1 MDKFLVLSG
10 PSSHTEAQR
19 SRLLARVRSIDPE
32 SRALAGLDSIEAGFV
47 HFVHPTNEQAHQSL
61 GDSASQDR
69 SIIDRL
75 LSYGQS
81 PSKDLLGE
89 ALQKPS
95 ADALYVFVIPR
106 PASISPWSSKA
117 TDILHLCTLKGKVNR
132 VERGVL
138 YVFRSKHG
146 GAAPKLSDLPA
157 AALDLIHDRMTTVV
171 LARTPVFSDIFPAS
185 DASQRKPLEWVDLLS
200 EGASLESA
208 IAKLEA
214 ANVQRG
220 LALAPDE
227 IRYLAQ
233 AFTSDELKRNPTT
246 PELFSFAQVNSEH
259 CRHKIFNADWT
270 IDGQR
275 KEHTLFGMIRNTH
288 KVTPQGTVSAYSDNA
303 AVLEG
308 SDAVR
313 FAFQQE
319 GDHVVYAE
327 GDGQEAHQILVKVE
341 THNHPTAVSP
351 YPGAA
356 TGAGGEIRDEG
367 AVGRGSR
374 PKAGLVGFM
383 TSNVTPAIE
392 QGEEDV
398 TSQPAHFDPGKPSH
412 IASSKDIMI
421 DGPLGSAN
429 FNNEFGRPGLTG
441 FWRTLCLEV
450 DTENGGKEVRGYHKP
465 IMLAGGLGTV
475 RPQFAL
481 KRAIPVGAK
490 IVVLG
495 GPGMLIGLGGGAASS
510 MASGASDR
518 ADLDF
523 ASVQRENPEMQRRCQ
538 MVIDACVSSKQ
549 GNPIQSI
556 HDVGAGGLSNA
567 LPELVHDAGL
577 GGKFELRDILV
588 DDESMSP
595 LEIWCNE
602 SQERYVLA
610 VLPEDVPRFTAI
622 AQRERCPFS
631 VVGEATEDQRLVVTD
646 RLASNT
652 PLDLPMSTLFGK
664 PPKIARQSQRAQ
676 PLRRPFDAS
685 LQSFVP
691 SSTFAD
697 TMNEAVQRVLR
708 LPTVASKSF
717 LITIGDRSITGLVA
731 RDQMVGPWQVP
742 VADVAVTR
750 TAYGF
755 DDVLTGEAMCS
766 GERTP
771 LALLSPAASAR
782 MAVGEALTNLIAA
795 SVADL
800 ERVKLSA
807 NWMCAASYSDE
818 GARLYEAVQAI
829 GMDLCPKLGLAI
841 PVGKDSMS
849 MQMAWKGQDG
859 QAQSVTAP
867 MSVIITAFA
876 PVDSIDK
883 TWTPALRTEDL
894 TLKEGE
900 GDSVLLFVDLAGGK
914 QRLGGSCLAQ
924 VFGQIGSDCPD
935 IDAGSEPVL
944 KNFVEAAHTLKQ
956 LSVHGRNAGEEALV
970 LAYHDRSDG
979 GLFTTIAEMAFAGR
993 CGVEIDLDAISS
1005 SPSTEDRIAA
1015 LFNEELGAVMQV
1027 RRGDVK
1033 AVQSVLTAGGLP
1045 SSAVKVVGT
1054 VNKSEQIALVSGGK
1068 TVYQSSR
1075 ADLQKAWAETS
1086 FRLQRE
1092 RDDPE
1097 SARQEYERISAKA
1110 GQQGEGRLEYALT
1123 YQPGDNVLG
1132 PLGVAPSPERPLLSR
1147 PKVAILR
1154 EQGVNGHLEMAFAFH
1169 AAGFA
1174 SVDVHMSD
1182 LVSGRVDL
1190 DDFRGLAA
1198 CGGFSFGDVL
1208 GAGAGW
1214 AKSALLNKTARAQFE
1229 KFIAKRSD
1237 TFVLGIC
1244 NGCQFLT
1251 QLARDGLVP
1260 GAEDWPVFERNKSDR
1275 FEGRACTVEVSSQG
1289 EVVKKSVFLREM
1301 AGSRL
1306 PAIVAHGEGRA
1317 QFASA
1322 DSQKRAVDAGLVG
1335 VRYVE
1340 SSTTSGGGG
1349 GGGGGAAVTAGTEV
1363 YPANPNGS
1371 PDGITA
1377 LMTPDGRCLAMMP
1390 HPERGITAEA
1400 MTWKPASA
1408 SKAWR
1413 GRGPWLR
1420 MFESARQW
1428 VG

>member
-1 MDKFLVLSG
+1 MSSAKFLTLPGAVSATDA
-10 PSSHTEAQR
+10 H
-19 SRLLARVRSIDPE
+19 LARVLKRIQGLSPN
-32 SRALAGLDSIEAGFV
+32 LAQVQSLEASFV
-47 HFVHPTNEQAHQSL
+47 HFVNPTSTEALAQLS
-61 GDSASQDR
+61 DSSNDSRTILQN
-69 SIIDRL
+69 L
-75 LSYGQS
+75 LSYGQQ
-81 PSKDLLGE
+81 PRQPILQE
-89 ALQKPS
+89 AVEKQQRNT
-95 ADALYVFVIPR
+95 LYVFVIPR

-117 TDILHLCTLKGKVNR
+117 TDILHLCTLKDKVTR

-138 YVFRSKHG
+138 YALRS
-146 GAAPKLSDLPA
+146 PA
-157 AALDLIHDRMTTVV
+157 GQPAVSLQDISSPALDLLHDRMTTV
-171 LARTPVFSDIFPAS
+171 LLTAPPAFSDLFPED
-185 DASQRKPLEWVDLLS
+185 DASNRKPLEWVDLLS
-200 EGASLESA
+200 AGSSLESA
-208 IAKLEA
+208 IEKLEA
-214 ANVQRG
+214 ANKQRG

-227 IRYLAQ
+227 VRYLAE

-270 IDGQR
+270 IDG
-275 KEHTLFGMIRNTH
+275 KKMDHTLFGMIRNTH
-288 KVTPQGTVSAYSDNA
+288 KTTPQGTISAYSDNA
-303 AVLEG
+303 AVLNGG
-308 SDAVR
+308 SATR
-313 FAFQQE
+313 FAAARE
-319 GDHVVYAE
+319 GETTIYSAADVKEEHP
-327 GDGQEAHQILVKVE
+327 ILVKVE

-383 TSNVTPAIE
+383 TSNVTPLVE
-392 QGEEDV
+392 EGEEQD
-398 TSQPAHFDPGKPSH
+398 TSLPMYYDPGKPGH
-412 IASSKDIMI
+412 IASAKDIML

-441 FWRTLCLEV
+441 FWRTWCLDV
-450 DTENGGKEVRGYHKP
+450 DGPDGGKEVRGYHKP

-475 RPQFAL
+475 RPDFAL
-481 KRAIPVGAK
+481 KSAIPIGAK
-490 IVVLG
+490 IIVLG

-577 GGKFELRDILV
+577 GGRFELRDILV
-588 DDESMSP
+588 DDENMSP

-610 VLPEDVPRFTAI
+610 VLPDDVTRFTAI
-622 AQRERCPFS
+622 AERERCPFS
-631 VVGEATEDQRLVVTD
+631 VVGTATKDERLVVTD
-646 RLASNT
+646 RIANNT

-664 PPKIARQSQRAQ
+664 PPKIARQSDRAT
-676 PLRRPFDAS
+676 PPRTPFDAS
-685 LQSFVP
+685 LETLLPNAPTDF
-691 SSTFAD
+691 SSTLQVALD
-697 TMNEAVQRVLR
+697 RTLR

-750 TAYGF
+750 TGYGF
-755 DDVLTGEAMCS
+755 DEALSGEAMCS

-771 LALLSPAASAR
+771 LALLSPSASAR
-782 MAVGEALTNLIAA
+782 MAVAESLTNLVAA
-795 SVADL
+795 SVADIT
-800 ERVKLSA
+800 RVKLSA

-818 GARLYEAVQAI
+818 GARLYEAVQSI
-829 GMDLCPKLGLAI
+829 GLDLCPKLGLAI

-849 MQMAWKGQDG
+849 MQMAWKEEGQDKK
-859 QAQSVTAP
+859 VTAP

-883 TWTPALRTEDL
+883 TWTPQLRTDDI
-894 TLKEGE
+894 TTKDGQ
-900 GDSVLLFVDLAGGK
+900 DTVLLFVDLAGGK
-914 QRLGGSCLAQ
+914 KRLGGSALAQ
-924 VFGQIGSDCPD
+924 VFGQLGSDCPD
-935 IDAGSEPVL
+935 VDAGNEGVL
-944 KNFVEAAHTLKQ
+944 KAFFEAAHTLKQ
-956 LSVHGRNAGEEALV
+956 LEVKTRKAGDDSLV

-979 GLFTTIAEMAFAGR
+979 GLITTVAEMAFAGR
-993 CGVEIDLDAISS
+993 CGVEIDIDSLTYGSEASLQ
-1005 SPSTEDRIAA
+1005 ERMAA

-1027 RRGDVK
+1027 RQSDVK
-1033 AVQSVLTAGGLP
+1033 AVERVLTASGVP
-1045 SSAVKVVGT
+1045 QSAVHVIGKVTPASVSEDVT
-1054 VNKSEQIALVSGGK
+1054 VVSKSQKIYSA
-1068 TVYQSSR
+1068 TR
-1075 ADLQKAWAETS
+1075 ASLQNAWAEIS
-1086 FRLQRE
+1086 YRLQRE
-1092 RDDPE
+1092 RDDPDC
-1097 SARQEYERISAKA
+1097 AKQEYERVAVKSGAS
-1110 GQQGEGRLEYALT
+1110 GEGRLEYALT
-1123 YQPGDNVLG
+1123 YNPGDNILSSLVS
-1132 PLGVAPSPERPLLSR
+1132 APSPERPLLSR

-1154 EQGVNGHLEMAFAFH
+1154 EQGVNGHLEMAYAFH

-1174 SVDVHMSD
+1174 SIDVHMSD
-1182 LVSGRVDL
+1182 IISGQVSLRDPAL
-1190 DDFRGLAA
+1190 RGLVA

-1214 AKSALLNKTARAQFE
+1214 AKSALLNTRARSEFQDF
-1229 KFIAKRSD
+1229 FVNRQD

-1244 NGCQFLT
+1244 NGCQFLS
-1251 QLARDGLVP
+1251 QLARAGLVP
-1260 GAEDWPVFERNKSDR
+1260 GGENWPLFERNKSDR
-1275 FEGRACTVEVSSQG
+1275 FEGRACTVDIQSS
-1289 EVVKKSVFLREM
+1289 EVVKNSVFLRDM

-1317 QFASA
+1317 EFSSSESQ
-1322 DSQKRAVDAGLVG
+1322 DSVIKDGLVG
-1335 VRYVE
+1335 AKYVE
-1340 SSTTSGGGG
+1340 SGSEVGGK
-1349 GGGGGAAVTAGTEV
+1349 GTEV

-1377 LMTPDGRCLAMMP
+1377 LLTPNGRFLAMMP
-1390 HPERGITAEA
+1390 HPERGITSES
-1400 MTWKPASA
+1400 MTWYPAGSN
-1408 SKAWR
+1408 KAWR
-1413 GRGPWLR
+1413 GRGPWFR
-1420 MFESARQW
+1420 MFESARAW
-1428 VG
+1428 AA

>member
-1 MDKFLVLSG
+1 MLSG
-10 PSSHTEAQR
+10 PFSHTAAQR
-19 SRLLARVRSIDPE
+19 TRLLARIKSVAPGTK
-32 SRALAGLDSIEAGFV
+32 ALADLESVEAIFT
-47 HFVHPTNEQAHQSL
+47 HFVHPTHDAAFHSL
-61 GDSASQDR
+61 SDSASEER
-69 SIIDRL
+69 TIIDRL
-75 LSYGQS
+75 LAYGEP
-81 PSKDLLGE
+81 PSHPVLRE
-89 ALQKPS
+89 ALEQPRS
-95 ADALYVFVIPR
+95 DALYLFVIPR

-117 TDILHLCTLKGKVNR
+117 TDILHLCTLKDRVNR

-138 YVFRSKHG
+138 YVFRAKQDAS
-146 GAAPKLSDLPA
+146 PPRLSEIPA
-157 AALDLIHDRMTTVV
+157 AALDLIHDRMTTII
-171 LARTPVFSDIFPAS
+171 LSRKPVFVDVFPED
-185 DASQRKPLEWVDLLS
+185 DASRRKPLEWVDLLS
-200 EGASLESA
+200 EGASFESA
-208 IAKLEA
+208 TAKLEA
-214 ANVQRG
+214 ANKEKG

-227 IRYLAQ
+227 VHYLAQ
-233 AFTSDELKRNPTT
+233 AFTSDGLKRNPTT

-270 IDGQR
+270 IDGQ
-275 KEHTLFGMIRNTH
+275 KKDNTLFSMIRNTH
-288 KVTPQGTVSAYSDNA
+288 KVTPKGTISAYSDNA
-303 AVLEG
+303 GVLEG
-308 SDAVR
+308 YDAVR
-313 FAFQQE
+313 FAFHK
-319 GDHVVYAE
+319 DHNVVLYSPAE
-327 GDGQEAHQILVKVE
+327 SKEAHPILVKVE

-367 AVGRGSR
+367 AVGRGSK

-383 TSNVTPAIE
+383 TSNVTPLFE
-392 QGEEDV
+392 EGEEHDA
-398 TSQPAHFDPGKPSH
+398 SLPAYFNPGKPSH

-421 DGPLGSAN
+421 DGPLGSAD

-441 FWRTLCLEV
+441 FWRTFCLEV
-450 DTENGGKEVRGYHKP
+450 DDDQGGKEIRGYHKP
-465 IMLAGGLGTV
+465 IMLAGGLGNV
-475 RPQFAL
+475 RPQHAL
-481 KRAIPVGAK
+481 KRAISVGDK

-495 GPGMLIGLGGGAASS
+495 GPGMLVGLGGGAASS

-538 MVIDACVSSKQ
+538 MVIDACVSSIE

-567 LPELVHDAGL
+567 LPELVHDARL
-577 GGKFELRDILV
+577 GGKFELRDIPV

-610 VLPEDVPRFTAI
+610 VLPEDVARFTAI

-631 VVGEATEDQRLVVTD
+631 VLGEVTEDQRLVVTD
-646 RLASNT
+646 RLANNT
-652 PLDLPMSTLFGK
+652 PLDLPMCTLFGK
-664 PPKIARQSQRAQ
+664 PPKITRQSQRSQ
-676 PLRRPFDAS
+676 PLRHAFDAS
-685 LQSFVP
+685 LKSYTPSASSASF
-691 SSTFAD
+691 SE
-697 TMNEAVQRVLR
+697 TMNEAVRRTFR

-782 MAVGEALTNLIAA
+782 MAVGESLTNLVAA
-795 SVADL
+795 SIDDIT
-800 ERVKLSA
+800 RVKLSA
-807 NWMCAASYSDE
+807 NWMCAPSYSDE
-818 GARLYEAVQAI
+818 GSRLYEAVQAI
-829 GMDLCPKLGLAI
+829 GLNLCPKLGLAI

-849 MQMAWKGQDG
+849 MQMAWKAEDG
-859 QAQSVTAP
+859 KIQSVTAP

-876 PVDSIDK
+876 PVDCIDK
-883 TWTPALRTEDL
+883 TWTPALRTGDVNF
-894 TLKEGE
+894 E
-900 GDSVLLFVDLAGGK
+900 GDEGDTVLLFVDLAAGK

-935 IDAGSEPVL
+935 IDAGSEHVL
-944 KNFVEAAHTLKQ
+944 KGFFDAAHTLKQ
-956 LSVHGRNAGEEALV
+956 LTVHGRKAGEESLV

-993 CGVEIDLDAISS
+993 CGVDVDLDSLSQSNLIGERMA
-1005 SPSTEDRIAA
+1005 T

-1033 AVQSVLTAGGLP
+1033 AVERILTASGVP
-1045 SSAVKVVGT
+1045 ASAVKVVGRVT
-1054 VNKSEQIALVSGGK
+1054 KTEKISLVSSGK
-1068 TVYQSSR
+1068 PIYESGR
-1075 ADLQKAWAETS
+1075 ADLQRVWAEMS
-1086 FRLQRE
+1086 YRLQRE

-1097 SARQEYERISAKA
+1097 AARQEYDRILARAGER
-1110 GQQGEGRLEYALT
+1110 GEGRLEYALT
-1123 YQPGDNVLG
+1123 YNPGENVLRG
-1132 PLGVAPSPERPLLSR
+1132 LGAAPSPERPLVSR

-1154 EQGVNGHLEMAFAFH
+1154 EQGVNGHLEMAYAFH

-1182 LVSGRVDL
+1182 LVSGRVTL
-1190 DDFRGLAA
+1190 DDFRGLVA

-1214 AKSALLNKTARAQFE
+1214 AKSALLNKVARAQFE
-1229 KFIAKRSD
+1229 EFIAHRTD
-1237 TFVLGIC
+1237 TFTLGIC
-1244 NGCQFLT
+1244 NGCQFLS
-1251 QLARDGLVP
+1251 QLAQSGLIP
-1260 GAEDWPVFERNKSDR
+1260 GAQDWPTFQRNKSGR
-1275 FEGRACTVEVSSQG
+1275 FEGRACTVQVSSEG
-1289 EVVKKSVFLREM
+1289 EVVKKSVFLRDM
-1301 AGSRL
+1301 TGSRL

-1317 QFASA
+1317 YFASP
-1322 DSQKRAVDAGLVG
+1322 DSQKRAVKAGLVG

-1340 SSTTSGGGG
+1340 SGSAGSE
-1349 GGGGGAAVTAGTEV
+1349 GTEI

-1400 MTWKPASA
+1400 MSWKPASA
-1408 SKAWR
+1408 SHEWR

-1428 VG
+1428 VK

>member
-1 MDKFLVLSG
+1 MTSLPPSSSTSNFLALPG
-10 PSSHTEAQR
+10 PSSLSVAQR
-19 SRLLARVRSIDPE
+19 SRLLQRIQSVAPTLACVQSIDA
-32 SRALAGLDSIEAGFV
+32 SFV
-47 HFVHPTNEQAHQSL
+47 HFVNPTDDTSYQSL
-61 GDSASQDR
+61 NDTSSYER
-69 SIIDRL
+69 KVIDRL
-75 LSYGQS
+75 LEYGS
-81 PSKDLLGE
+81 APSQPILQE
-89 ALQKPS
+89 ALQQQS
-95 ADALYVFVIPR
+95 SNTLYLFVIPR
-106 PASISPWSSKA
+106 PAAISPWSSKA
-117 TDILHLCTLKGKVNR
+117 TDILHLCTLKGKVSR

-138 YVFRSKHG
+138 YVLRSESG
-146 GAAPKLSDLPA
+146 SQIKLSDLPPQ
-157 AALDLIHDRMTTVV
+157 ALDLLHDRMTTVV
-171 LARTPVFSDIFPAS
+171 LPRKPAFSDLFPAD
-185 DASQRKPLEWVDLLS
+185 DASRRKPLEWVDLLS
-200 EGASLESA
+200 EGTSLDSA
-208 IAKLEA
+208 VAKLEA
-214 ANVQRG
+214 ANQQRG
-220 LALAPDE
+220 LALAADE

-270 IDGQR
+270 IDGQ
-275 KEHTLFGMIRNTH
+275 KKDNTLFGMIRNTH
-288 KVTPQGTVSAYSDNA
+288 KTTPQGTISAYSDNA

-308 SDAVR
+308 SDAMR
-313 FAFQQE
+313 FAA
-319 GDHVVYAE
+319 VPE
-327 GDGQEAHQILVKVE
+327 GDGVVYKPSEVAEGHPILVKVE

-383 TSNVTPAIE
+383 TSNVTPLLE
-392 QGEEDV
+392 KGESQD
-398 TSQPAHFDPGKPSH
+398 TSLPSHFNPGKPAH
-412 IASSKDIMI
+412 IASSKDIML

-441 FWRTLCLEV
+441 FWRTFCLEV
-450 DTENGGKEVRGYHKP
+450 DAENGSKEVRGYHKP

-475 RPQFAL
+475 RPEFAL
-481 KRAIPVGAK
+481 KKAIPVGSK
-490 IVVLG
+490 IIVLG

-538 MVIDACVSSKQ
+538 MVIDNCVSSTE

-577 GGKFELRDILV
+577 GGRFELRDILV

-610 VLPEDVPRFTAI
+610 VLPEDVARFTTI

-631 VVGEATEDQRLVVTD
+631 VVGEATKDERLVVTD
-646 RLASNT
+646 RLAGNT

-664 PPKIARQSQRAQ
+664 PPKIARQSTRSQ
-676 PLRRPFDAS
+676 PLRHDFDAS
-685 LQSFVP
+685 LKTYLPHAP
-691 SSTFAD
+691 SSFSD
-697 TMNEAVQRVLR
+697 VMGESVQRTLR

-750 TAYGF
+750 TGYGF

-771 LALLSPAASAR
+771 LALISPAASAR
-782 MAVGEALTNLIAA
+782 MAVGESLTNLVAA
-795 SVADL
+795 SVGDIT
-800 ERVKLSA
+800 RVKLSA

-818 GARLYEAVQAI
+818 GSRLYEAVQSI

-849 MQMAWKGQDG
+849 MQMAWKDQEG
-859 QAQSVTAP
+859 ANKSVTAP

-883 TWTPALRTEDL
+883 SWTPVLRTQDV

-900 GDSVLLFVDLAGGK
+900 DTVLLYVDLAAGK

-924 VFGQIGSDCPD
+924 VFGQLGKDCPD
-935 IDAGSEPVL
+935 VDAGQEAVL
-944 KNFVEAAHTLKQ
+944 KGFFDAAHTLKQ
-956 LSVHGRNAGEEALV
+956 LTVHGRKAGEEGLV

-979 GLFTTIAEMAFAGR
+979 GLFTTVVEMAFAGR
-993 CGVEIDLDAISS
+993 CGVEIDLDSVSASD
-1005 SPSTEDRIAA
+1005 STSGRIAA

-1033 AVQSVLTAGGLP
+1033 AVSQILLASGVPA
-1045 SSAVKVVGT
+1045 SAAKVIGKVT
-1054 VNKSEQIALVSGGK
+1054 SDADEEIKLVSQGQ
-1068 TVYQSSR
+1068 VAFAASR
-1075 ADLQKAWAETS
+1075 AELQRIWGETS
-1086 FRLQRE
+1086 YRLQRE
-1092 RDDPE
+1092 RDEPE
-1097 SARQEYERISAKA
+1097 SAKQEYDRIAVKA

-1123 YQPGDNVLG
+1123 YNPGDNILASLG
-1132 PLGVAPSPERPLLSR
+1132 APPSPERPLLSR

-1182 LVSGRVDL
+1182 LVAGRTTL
-1190 DDFRGLAA
+1190 DDFRGLVA

-1214 AKSALLNKTARAQFE
+1214 AKSALLNQTARAQFE
-1229 KFIAKRSD
+1229 NFIAKRTD
-1237 TFVLGIC
+1237 TFTLGIC
-1244 NGCQFLT
+1244 NGCQFLS
-1251 QLARDGLVP
+1251 QLAKAGLVP
-1260 GAEDWPVFERNKSDR
+1260 GAEDWPTFERNKSDR
-1275 FEGRACTVEVSSQG
+1275 FEGRACTVQVAESD
-1289 EVVKKSVFLREM
+1289 VVKQSVFLRQM

-1317 QFASA
+1317 QWRSPE
-1322 DSQKRAVDAGLVG
+1322 SQQRAVNAGLVG

-1340 SSTTSGGGG
+1340 SGSSGER
-1349 GGGGGAAVTAGTEV
+1349 GTEV

-1400 MTWKPASA
+1400 MSWKPSHA
-1408 SKAWR
+1408 SKEWR